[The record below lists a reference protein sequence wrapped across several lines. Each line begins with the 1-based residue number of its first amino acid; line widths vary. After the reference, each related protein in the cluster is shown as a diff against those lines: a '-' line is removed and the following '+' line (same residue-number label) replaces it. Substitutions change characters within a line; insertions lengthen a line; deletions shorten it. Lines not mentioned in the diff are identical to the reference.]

1 MCVRVHVMCLH
12 EMLIR
17 KRALS
22 SNKEK
27 HIHTRVKLPV
37 EMFFVRQCDESDGD
51 GDNDDDDNDAG
62 DDGGRGDDVDGDLA
76 QDYTESLIIRCNMM
90 SPRETHAITIRL
102 MNGHDLE
109 F

>member
-1 MCVRVHVMCLH
+1 
-12 EMLIR
+12 
-17 KRALS
+17 
-22 SNKEK
+22 
-27 HIHTRVKLPV
+27 
-37 EMFFVRQCDESDGD
+37 MFFVRQCDDADRD